1 MSIIETTFPHVYIHF
16 ENDNNLTKDGVSKYL
31 NYWNFRQCQKTNFSC
46 TLDTSAIKDIDV
58 YLGSKHA
65 MVIVKFI
72 KAMKKQPIQ
81 YLNYTI
87 LIMPNQILSNLLD
100 TILKLTQP
108 CATVY
113 IVNTK
118 QERDTLYE
126 TLTRN
131 NPIEI
136 NALLIINE
144 IKCIKPKY

>member
-1 MSIIETTFPHVYIHF
+1 MSIIETNFPHVYIHF

-31 NYWNFRQCQKTNFSC
+31 NYWNYRQHQKTYFSC
-46 TLDTSAIKDIDV
+46 TLDTTAIKDIDI

-65 MVIVKFI
+65 MVIAKFI
-72 KAMKKQPIQ
+72 KAMKKQSIQ
-81 YLNYTI
+81 YLTYTI
-87 LIMPNQILSNLLD
+87 LIMPNQILGNLLD
-100 TILKLTQP
+100 TILKITKP

-118 QERDTLYE
+118 QEGDMLYQ
-126 TLTRN
+126 TIKRN

-144 IKCIKPKY
+144 IKCIKSK